1 MKVENTL
8 PSIQYSYGMTFILL
22 LTSLTNKFIPV
33 KLSSTRNSLP
43 WVNQKLKWLARQRDR
58 AFQKHFKRNSA
69 YHENA
74 TKATFPNEQL
84 QSVFSRKSSNR
95 LSSLCH
101 MKLQDS
107 TDTDRSMLD
116 ITVSSKC
123 IEKLLPNLNPH
134 KAADPDQIKP
144 IILNIFQ
151 PHYHRS

>member
-1 MKVENTL
+1 MKTL
-8 PSIQYSYGMTFILL
+8 QKPLFQ
-22 LTSLTNKFIPV
+22 TN
-33 KLSSTRNSLP
+33 SSSQFL
-43 WVNQKLKWLARQRDR
+43 
-58 AFQKHFKRNSA
+58 
-69 YHENA
+69 
-74 TKATFPNEQL
+74 
-84 QSVFSRKSSNR
+84 SRKSPNS

-107 TDTDRSMLD
+107 TDTDRSMLG

-134 KAADPDQIKP
+134 KAADPDQMKP